1 MVEADPIALI
11 SDEEPNY
18 DEYDAEVR
26 LIVELD
32 RVRKRPFWRDIWTIC
47 DMMHAKVDLC
57 YSPVSI
63 FGGDNDCS

>member
-32 RVRKRPFWRDIWTIC
+32 RVRKRPF
-47 DMMHAKVDLC
+47 
-57 YSPVSI
+57 
-63 FGGDNDCS
+63 